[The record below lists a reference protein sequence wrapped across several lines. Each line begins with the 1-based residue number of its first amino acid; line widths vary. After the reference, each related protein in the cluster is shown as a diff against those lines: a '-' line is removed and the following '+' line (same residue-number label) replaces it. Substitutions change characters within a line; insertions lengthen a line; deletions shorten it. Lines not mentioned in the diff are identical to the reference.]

1 MAEAAAGITPEERKV
16 ARYIATHWKTLVPAL
31 AVVIGWAIQYQVGNA
46 QNDIE
51 HGFMKAQLQV
61 NAADNKKMKDDLL
74 SVRVQTEQELG
85 DVKADVREVKADIR
99 EVRDT
104 VRWIR
109 NRLR

>member
-1 MAEAAAGITPEERKV
+1 MAEAASGITPEERKA

-31 AVVIGWAIQYQVGNA
+31 AIIIGWAIQYQVGNA

-51 HGFMKAQLQV
+51 HGVMKAQLQV

-85 DVKADVREVKADIR
+85 EVKADVREVKADIR

-109 NRLR
+109 GRLR